1 MGTTFPIVAD
11 YPFQWNELTLGA
23 WGPISGS
30 RSGREKPLS
39 RLAIPARDDVSE
51 ASKPILDAV
60 QKQLGVVPNMLKKAT
75 HLADT
80 SVALN
85 RRRFSLGL
93 PLLVAGAAAPQ
104 EVVAAKAPS
113 R

>member
-1 MGTTFPIVAD
+1 MP
-11 YPFQWNELTLGA
+11 
-23 WGPISGS
+23 
-30 RSGREKPLS
+30 
-39 RLAIPARDDVSE
+39 RLAIPVRDDVPE

-60 QKQLGVVPNMLKKAT
+60 QKQFGVVPNMLKKAT

-113 R
+113 REHQSSHITGQRRSTA